1 LLAPGTLS
9 AYMKQD
15 KVPTLE
21 KATEIAKALDVSVG
35 WLCGEDEPSADIKNI
50 HLSTYA
56 DIAKAINMLV
66 SCYPSANGGFKVA
79 VTKIDE
85 YDQDHSA
92 VVIKDG
98 ISIETTD
105 PILTSFYSRYEM
117 FNSFLNE
124 QGADTE
130 LIEGWLYKKMAELEK
145 LPLKP
150 DSLPE

>member
-1 LLAPGTLS
+1 
-9 AYMKQD
+9 M
-15 KVPTLE
+15 
-21 KATEIAKALDVSVG
+21 
-35 WLCGEDEPSADIKNI
+35 
-50 HLSTYA
+50 STYA
-56 DIAKAINMLV
+56 DIVKAINTLV

-85 YDQDHSA
+85 YDQDHGA